1 MAGMQ
6 LTQNS
11 DGTWA
16 YPSSKDVLK
25 AVGLKTIDHYIG
37 VR

>member
-6 LTQNS
+6 LAKNP
-11 DGTWA
+11 DEMWK

-37 VR
+37 V